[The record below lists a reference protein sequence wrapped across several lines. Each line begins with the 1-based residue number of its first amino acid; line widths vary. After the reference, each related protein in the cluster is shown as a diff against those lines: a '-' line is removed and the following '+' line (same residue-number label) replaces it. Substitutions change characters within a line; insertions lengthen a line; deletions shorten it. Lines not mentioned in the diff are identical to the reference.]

1 VSVEL
6 EYDESAEE
14 DAVESSS
21 TAPAGAVDELVSPAA
36 ESSTSG
42 PAVASS
48 AAGSDEDGAC
58 ALGADT
64 SSAAS
69 PGPVVSASLSGTLIV
84 ASSRVA
90 FAGGVLRGLRVPVRG
105 RPEADLDVP

>member
-48 AAGSDEDGAC
+48 AAG
-58 ALGADT
+58 
-64 SSAAS
+64 
-69 PGPVVSASLSGTLIV
+69 
-84 ASSRVA
+84 
-90 FAGGVLRGLRVPVRG
+90 
-105 RPEADLDVP
+105 